1 MKVYTVMSKYYRS
14 SYNTGI
20 ILDVFSSLAEAEE
33 CVLLNS
39 YYDALYEFNC
49 YNCWDVETFDYKDWL
64 DTMLAASNEY
74 LIREWEV

>member
-49 YNCWDVETFDYKDWL
+49 YYCWDVKTFDYKDWL

-74 LIREWEV
+74 LIQEWEI